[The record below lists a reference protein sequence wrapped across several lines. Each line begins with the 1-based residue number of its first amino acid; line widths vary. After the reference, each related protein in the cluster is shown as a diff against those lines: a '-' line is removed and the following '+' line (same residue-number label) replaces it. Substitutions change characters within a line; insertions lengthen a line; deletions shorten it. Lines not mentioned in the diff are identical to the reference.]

1 MSAHSVLVE
10 WLRDGAEF
18 DLGYDRS
25 HRWTFDSGVVVDA
38 SSAPE
43 LRGDPNKVD
52 PEEAFVASISSC
64 HMLWFLHL
72 AVNAGFVV
80 DSYSDHAVGTME
92 RDDAG
97 TTWITKVDLRPN
109 IDWSGDRQ
117 PAAAEIDE
125 LHHESHRL
133 CFIANSVRSRITVH
147 GS

>member
-1 MSAHSVLVE
+1 MSTHSAVVE
-10 WLRDGAEF
+10 WLRNGAEF

-25 HRWTFDSGVVVDA
+25 HRWTFDSGVVVEA

-43 LRGDPNKVD
+43 LRGDPSKVD

-72 AVNAGFVV
+72 ASNAGLVV
-80 DSYSDHAVGTME
+80 DRYSDDAVGTME
-92 RDDAG
+92 HDATG
-97 TTWITKVDLRPN
+97 TTWITKVDLRPTV
-109 IDWSGDRQ
+109 DWSGDRV
-117 PAAAEIDE
+117 PTDAEVDE

-133 CFIANSVRSRITVH
+133 CFIANSVRTRITVH